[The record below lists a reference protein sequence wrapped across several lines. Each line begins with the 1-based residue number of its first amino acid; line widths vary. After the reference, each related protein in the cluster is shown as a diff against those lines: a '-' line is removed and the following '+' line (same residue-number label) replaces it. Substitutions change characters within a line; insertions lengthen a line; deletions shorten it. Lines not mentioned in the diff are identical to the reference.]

1 VRVTHVMASGE
12 RGGGADHLVGL
23 LPELVRLGIDC
34 RAVVSPEG
42 PLAARLET
50 LGLEVHRVEMMRSRL
65 DVAAVRRLRHELAE
79 QSPDVVHAHGTRG
92 AFFVALGRP
101 LAPLVYTAHGLAYRQ
116 SVAAWRRG
124 ILLGAE
130 AVACRAAALVV
141 SVSAADLD
149 DLRRRRLVG
158 PAAGVHIPNAV
169 DTNRFALGD
178 RTEARLRLD
187 LPADA
192 FIVGTV
198 ARLVPQKSVQDLVEA
213 ALACPEVTLVIVGDG
228 PLRRELEDRARA
240 ARERIR
246 FFGARDDVPDIL
258 RALDVFALSSRWEG
272 EPIALLEAMA
282 TGLPCVATA
291 IAGVREVLGD
301 GQLGMLVEVGS
312 PQAMARAMRL
322 LRADPDLRRR
332 LGEVGR
338 SKMESRSWA
347 AVATQLVDVYAAVSP
362 TAR

>member
-1 VRVTHVMASGE
+1 VRVIHVMASGE

-23 LPELVRLGIDC
+23 LPELVRLGVAG
-34 RAVVSPEG
+34 RAVVGPEG
-42 PLAARLET
+42 PLASRLEA
-50 LGLEVHRVEMMRSRL
+50 LGLEVHRVAMMRSRV
-65 DVAAVRRLRHELAE
+65 DVAAITRLRHELTQQA
-79 QSPDVVHAHGTRG
+79 PDIVHAHGTRG

-101 LAPLVYTAHGLAYRQ
+101 PAPLVYTAHGLAYRQ

-130 AVACRAAALVV
+130 AVACRAAAQVV
-141 SVSAADLD
+141 SVSTADLV

-169 DTNRFALGD
+169 DTQRFAPGD
-178 RTEARLRLD
+178 RTAARQRLD
-187 LPADA
+187 LPVDV
-192 FIVGTV
+192 FVVGTV
-198 ARLVPQKSVQDLVEA
+198 ARLVPQKSVQDLVDA
-213 ALACPEVTLVIVGDG
+213 ALVCPEVTLVIVGDG
-228 PLRRELEDRARA
+228 PLRGELETRAGA
-240 ARERIR
+240 ARGRIR
-246 FFGARDDVPDIL
+246 FLGARDDVPDIL
-258 RALDVFALSSRWEG
+258 RALDAFALSSRWEG

-322 LRADPDLRRR
+322 LRADPGLRRR
-332 LGEVGR
+332 LGEAGR
-338 SKMESRSWA
+338 SEMESRSWA
-347 AVATQLVDVYAAVSP
+347 AVAAQLVDVYAAVVRA
-362 TAR
+362 AR

>member
-1 VRVTHVMASGE
+1 
-12 RGGGADHLVGL
+12 LVGL
-23 LPELVRLGIDC
+23 LPELVRLGVAG
-34 RAVVSPEG
+34 RAVVGPEG
-42 PLAARLET
+42 PLASRLEA
-50 LGLEVHRVEMMRSRL
+50 LGLEVHRVAMMRSRV
-65 DVAAVRRLRHELAE
+65 DVAAITRLRHELTQQA
-79 QSPDVVHAHGTRG
+79 PDIVHAHGTRG

-101 LAPLVYTAHGLAYRQ
+101 PAPLVYTAHGLAYRQ

-130 AVACRAAALVV
+130 AVACRAAAQVV
-141 SVSAADLD
+141 SVSTADLV

-158 PAAGVHIPNAV
+158 PAAGVRIPNAV
-169 DTNRFALGD
+169 DTQRFAPGD
-178 RTEARLRLD
+178 RTAARQRLD

-322 LRADPDLRRR
+322 LRADPGLRRR
-332 LGEVGR
+332 LGEAGR
-338 SKMESRSWA
+338 SEMESRSWA
-347 AVATQLVDVYAAVSP
+347 AVAAQLVDVYAAVVRA
-362 TAR
+362 AR